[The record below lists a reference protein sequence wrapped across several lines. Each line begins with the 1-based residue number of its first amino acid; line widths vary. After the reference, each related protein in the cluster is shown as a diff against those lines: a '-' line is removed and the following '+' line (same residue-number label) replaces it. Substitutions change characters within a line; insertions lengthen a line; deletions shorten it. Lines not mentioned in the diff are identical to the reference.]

1 MAVEQTLAE
10 KAEKVGSWRARPATG
25 SLLSLS
31 ACQVRWELRERRGSR
46 GGSLSPAGTTT
57 REREKESKHSKK
69 TIWRANASENIY
81 DFTLIMRKTKTRPK
95 MFVNNVTQNEV

>member
-31 ACQVRWELRERRGSR
+31 ACQVRLELRDRRGSR
-46 GGSLSPAGTTT
+46 GGSLSHAGGDTTLSARPE
-57 REREKESKHSKK
+57 REGEKESKHCKSNL
-69 TIWRANASENIY
+69 AN
-81 DFTLIMRKTKTRPK
+81 KCK
-95 MFVNNVTQNEV
+95 